1 MVANNEPV
9 SLVLNQGS
17 TIWTGKTF
25 ILGSNDRSQHHL
37 RDDSDVRYIVH
48 PGDVEE
54 EDIIDFRLAGSNRLT
69 TWSLTDVEKYII
81 FFFFDPVDI
90 NNLDCSKT

>member
-1 MVANNEPV
+1 MFANNEPV
-9 SLVLNQGS
+9 PFVLNQGS
-17 TIWTGKTF
+17 NSWTGKTF

-69 TWSLTDVEKYII
+69 TWSLVDVEKYVVGY
-81 FFFFDPVDI
+81 F
-90 NNLDCSKT
+90 S